1 MSWNL
6 DDYEL
11 VEDRIRKF
19 WADHPDG
26 RITTSLLDRTES
38 RYIVQAHVWRT
49 GAMGDLAS
57 ASGLAEETVGSTPVN
72 KTSALENCETSAI
85 GRALA
90 NLGYAAKG
98 KRPSREE
105 MDKPAREWESKS
117 GEPGIGKYQCPACGS
132 QVYDNRVENKDTKF
146 PLWACSN
153 KKCEGGG
160 KRKGGSGNYPW
171 GSYEEDP
178 GDAGLIGPAPVRT
191 DYGAAEVP
199 LPEALE
205 EYGPEDAP
213 F

>member
-6 DDYEL
+6 DDYEP
-11 VEDRIRKF
+11 VEDRLAKF

-26 RITTSLLDRTES
+26 RITTSLLEHSDS
-38 RYIVQAHVWRT
+38 RYIVQAHAWRT
-49 GAMGDLAS
+49 STQEYGPD

-105 MDKPAREWESKS
+105 MDKPARYQSHS
-117 GEPGIGKYQCPACGS
+117 DEPAIGKYNCPACGS
-132 QVYDNRVENKDTKF
+132 QVYDNRAENAGTKK
-146 PLWACSN
+146 PLWKCSN
-153 KKCEGGG
+153 RSCD
-160 KRKGGSGNYPW
+160 GGSKGFSW
-171 GSYEEDP
+171 ASWEEDP
-178 GDAGLIGPAPVRT
+178 GDAGLIGPAPVR
-191 DYGAAEVP
+191 DDFEPRDDVP
-199 LPEALE
+199 APELRE
-205 EYGPEDAP
+205 DFGPDEAP